1 MMGRR
6 RDRWLASL
14 ARQITSAD
22 ALRRVALD
30 VRGLHASGSVRA
42 IEELFRREPGR
53 LQIAIHPSLSRVE
66 LWVAREFRI
75 DRFVNAVERSGHRVS
90 SARTRTATRAASLA
104 ARFAWCL
111 ALAGGAMLLTW
122 PGGSAMRGLA
132 AVGVAMLGA
141 IALWVSAPL
150 FARPAWRGLRR
161 GRLTPE
167 LVHCLGLLCACAAA
181 AWSAARG
188 RDGGCVPGRR
198 ALRRRPRPAGVP
210 ARARGAARRASEPTA
225 SCAGASAAERSS
237 WSTAAGVRRG
247 DEILVAPGEL
257 VPVDASLPAGSDA
270 ELVIEH
276 GWASEVAAGDAG
288 DTGEHAGPRA
298 RRVEPGQRV
307 PAGARNAG
315 RCAARVVAVEAF
327 SLSALLPVGSVA
339 EPTEAGTGPRGH
351 VIALLLAA
359 AAGAL
364 LSLQAGRGAGA
375 LDVAAAILVAWP
387 PGAFAVIHARHRI
400 TARLRRQGL
409 LVRRPDFLDR
419 AAAVRRVVIDRD
431 ALADTSLEL
440 RFPET
445 LARLTRDERA
455 ALHHLAVHSPHPRC
469 RAVLRALAREGS
481 TALLDAAVGVESGR
495 GVETEID
502 GALYRLGAPRWV
514 VERGAAPA
522 AGLGFSRD
530 GHLLAWLVVDETV
543 RPAAVAEVGTLVGQG
558 LEPWLLSAADV
569 ARVNSLARQ
578 VDIPLDR
585 ARGGM
590 QPADKAAWLAEHGG
604 DALFLGD
611 GINDGA
617 VGGALVSGAPC
628 AGRPLVA
635 AADFHLVAPGLAPL
649 ASALAAARDLGVVA
663 RRSRNAGAACTA
675 AAITLAVAGLA
686 SPVLIAALMPAAA
699 LAIAAA
705 TARPARPAAAQPAP
719 TDYSPIGTARVSHSP
734 V

>member
-188 RDGGCVPGRR
+188 QTAAAFLVVALCVGGR
-198 ALRRRPRPAGVP
+198 ALQAYLLER
-210 ARARGAARRASEPTA
+210 AARRQ
-225 SCAGASAAERSS
+225 GER
-237 WSTAAGVRRG
+237 ADGVLCRRIRGGKVELVDCGRVRRG

-257 VPVDASLPAGSDA
+257 VPVNASLPAGSDA